1 MDRAHKYRLDNV
13 GTFYAAQAGSPVQ
26 TVFRFSAV
34 MADAVDPAALQAA
47 LDGTVALF
55 PSFDVRLRSGFFWH
69 YLEPAAKPPRVQP
82 EALPICFG
90 LHTGHRSTL
99 FRVSWYER
107 RLNLEVSH
115 MISDGRGSLEFF
127 RTLVGLYAQHRY
139 GAPYEGALGEAAT
152 AARSQQAED
161 SFSRHYDRHAA
172 TSTPSV
178 RAWRLP
184 GLRDQ
189 AQPTFMEYHLPA
201 GRVHQWARSMDVSVT
216 SLIIATVLCAL
227 REHMPVR
234 DRNRPIR
241 LDVPVDLRQF
251 FDSST
256 MRNFFGLAFV
266 SYVPGPADEPL
277 AAVAA
282 QVQQQILAGCT
293 ADAMKGR
300 MNRMV
305 ALEKNPI
312 LRKAPLFVKD
322 LALALGA
329 RITARETTTT
339 VSSLGRVE
347 LPASAAPYV
356 RSVSVL
362 TSTTGLNF
370 VACTFDDD
378 LSIGISTVYRSL
390 AVVRSLC
397 RIFAGEGIE
406 GRIDINQDAQQVAHR
421 LGEMRVADTLHQMS
435 TVRKGRDGH
444 AHLR

>member
-1 MDRAHKYRLDNV
+1 MDAATRYRLDNV

-26 TVFRFSAV
+26 TVFRFSAA
-34 MADAVDPAALQAA
+34 MADAVDAAALQAA
-47 LDGTVALF
+47 LDDTVALF
-55 PSFDVRLRSGFFWH
+55 PSFNVCLRSGLFWH
-69 YLEPAAKPPRVQP
+69 YLEPAAKAPSAQP
-82 EALPICFG
+82 EVLPICFG

-99 FRVSWYER
+99 FRVSWHEQR
-107 RLNLEVSH
+107 INLEVSH

-139 GAPYEGALGEAAT
+139 GAPYEGALGQAA
-152 AARSQQAED
+152 AEARSQQAED
-161 SFSRHYDRHAA
+161 SFSRHYDRRSAAA
-172 TSTPSV
+172 TRSA

-189 AQPTFMEYHLPA
+189 ARPTLMEYHLPA
-201 GRVHQWARSMDVSVT
+201 GRVHQWARSIGVSVT
-216 SLIIATVLCAL
+216 SLIIAAVICAV
-227 REHMPVR
+227 RAEMPAR
-234 DRNRPIR
+234 DRSRPIR

-266 SYVPGPADEPL
+266 SHTPGPHDEPL
-277 AAVAA
+277 DAVAA

-312 LRKAPLFVKD
+312 LRMAPLFVKD
-322 LALALGA
+322 LALAVGA
-329 RITARETTTT
+329 RIAARDVTTT

-347 LPASAAPYV
+347 LPASAAPFV

-370 VACTFDDD
+370 VACTFGDD
-378 LSIGISTVYRSL
+378 LSLGISTVFRNL
-390 AVVRSLC
+390 AVVRNLC
-397 RIFAGEGIE
+397 RIFAGQGIE
-406 GRIDINQDAQQVAHR
+406 GRIDINQDARQVSHR
-421 LGEMRVADTLHQMS
+421 LHEMRLADTLHQMS
-435 TVRKGRDGH
+435 TVRKGRGGH

>member
-1 MDRAHKYRLDNV
+1 MDAATRYRLDNV

-26 TVFRFSAV
+26 TVFRFSAA
-34 MADAVDPAALQAA
+34 MADAVDAAALQAA
-47 LDGTVALF
+47 LDDTVALF
-55 PSFDVRLRSGFFWH
+55 PSFNVCLRSGLFWH
-69 YLEPAAKPPRVQP
+69 YLEPAAKAPSAQP
-82 EALPICFG
+82 EVLPICFG

-99 FRVSWYER
+99 FRVSWHEQR
-107 RLNLEVSH
+107 INLEVSH

-139 GAPYEGALGEAAT
+139 GAPYEGALGQAA
-152 AARSQQAED
+152 AEARSQQAED
-161 SFSRHYDRHAA
+161 SFSRHYDRRSAAA
-172 TSTPSV
+172 TRST

-189 AQPTFMEYHLPA
+189 ARPTFMEYHLPA
-201 GRVHQWARSMDVSVT
+201 GRVHQWARSMGVSVT
-216 SLIIATVLCAL
+216 SLIIAAVICAV
-227 REHMPVR
+227 RAEMPAR

-266 SYVPGPADEPL
+266 SYTPDPHDEPL
-277 AAVAA
+277 DAVAA

-305 ALEKNPI
+305 ALEKNPV
-312 LRKAPLFVKD
+312 LRMAPLFVKD
-322 LALALGA
+322 LALAVGA
-329 RITARETTTT
+329 RIAARDVTTT

-347 LPASAAPYV
+347 LPASAAPFV

-370 VACTFDDD
+370 VACTFGDD
-378 LSIGISTVYRSL
+378 LSLGISTVFRNL

-397 RIFAGEGIE
+397 RIFAGQGIE
-406 GRIDINQDAQQVAHR
+406 GRIDINQDARQVSHR
-421 LGEMRVADTLHQMS
+421 LHEMRLADTLHQMS
-435 TVRKGRDGH
+435 TVRKGRGGH